1 MKKRLLF
8 MVLIIMV
15 ALCLGLVACD
25 VSPDEPSLT
34 VKLNKNELQLTVGQS
49 ETLVATISVE
59 GLSVA
64 WSSTNDAVATVSKGK
79 VQAVGEGS
87 ADIVVKVG
95 TAQAVCT
102 VTVVKEKPT
111 IEPTITVEEGYE
123 SLIVFYGNQPTD
135 EELLAGLS
143 ATDADGATLTVVVT
157 SNGDIDA
164 GKLGE
169 YTISYKAEDANGLST
184 TLNRKAYVTYF
195 GIAAEDLDGK
205 SVSALNNW
213 SYTLVDETRTAE
225 EWTQNVVP
233 GHSTNWNRFEGPVEN
248 YIVMHGSDT
257 NGREAITDEKDD
269 ELPNTILWN
278 KLIVPA
284 DCAIFRVYCS
294 NNPYPDYN
302 NLLSKVRVSV

>member
-1 MKKRLLF
+1 

-135 EELLAGLS
+135 WVYGCS
-143 ATDADGATLTVVVT
+143 FSNDA
-157 SNGDIDA
+157 
-164 GKLGE
+164 
-169 YTISYKAEDANGLST
+169 
-184 TLNRKAYVTYF
+184 YF
-195 GIAAEDLDGK
+195 GSCVWRRNECRK
-205 SVSALNNW
+205 
-213 SYTLVDETRTAE
+213 
-225 EWTQNVVP
+225 
-233 GHSTNWNRFEGPVEN
+233 
-248 YIVMHGSDT
+248 
-257 NGREAITDEKDD
+257 
-269 ELPNTILWN
+269 
-278 KLIVPA
+278 
-284 DCAIFRVYCS
+284 CAVACRR
-294 NNPYPDYN
+294 P
-302 NLLSKVRVSV
+302 